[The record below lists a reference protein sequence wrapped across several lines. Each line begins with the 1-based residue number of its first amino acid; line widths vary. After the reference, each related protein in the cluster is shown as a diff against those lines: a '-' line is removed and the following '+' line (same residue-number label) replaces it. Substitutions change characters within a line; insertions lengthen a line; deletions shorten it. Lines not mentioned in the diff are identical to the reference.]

1 MKISEVSA
9 QLQMSA
15 DTLRYY
21 EKIGLIGPIE
31 KRQNIR
37 HFKQS
42 DIDQLN
48 FIRCMKR
55 SGMELETIL
64 HFLAL
69 YRQGEQTLPERIDLL
84 AVQKAQTMQKLQE
97 LQETLD
103 YLDFKMTLYQ
113 DQLSATE
120 PIN

>member
-1 MKISEVSA
+1 MKS
-9 QLQMSA
+9 
-15 DTLRYY
+15 
-21 EKIGLIGPIE
+21 
-31 KRQNIR
+31 
-37 HFKQS
+37 
-42 DIDQLN
+42 
-48 FIRCMKR
+48 